1 MWRKWHYNHYSLAVK
16 GIVDLVVPI
25 QVQHTRIHILGK
37 LNLRLFE
44 VLYSTLILK
53 IKTIH
58 SVFERN
64 RSAL

>member
-1 MWRKWHYNHYSLAVK
+1 MWRKWHYNHCSLAVK
-16 GIVDLVVPI
+16 EIVDLVVSI

-53 IKTIH
+53 IKIIH

-64 RSAL
+64 RSAV